1 MPKKVF
7 ISQPMRN
14 KTPEAIKSERE
25 RIIANVKAEYGDDI
39 EIIDSYFEDADLEDI
54 RNKPLAY
61 LAKSIAL
68 LATADLA
75 VFAPDWNV
83 ARGCILEH
91 TCAVEYYVPV
101 MVCHDI

>member
-1 MPKKVF
+1 MSKKVF

-14 KTPEAIKSERE
+14 QTPEAIKSERE
-25 RIIANVKAEYGDDI
+25 RIIAKVKAEYGDDI

-54 RNKPLAY
+54 RNNPLAY

-83 ARGCILEH
+83 ARGCILEY
-91 TCAVEYYVPV
+91 TCAVEYYIPV